1 MNTLA
6 KIFKVTLVL
15 TLALQFKLYAY
26 DRLDSKLNPVLANEL
41 TEENLPQ
48 FNSDNISELIETDKS
63 YEQDAFL
70 QTEQGYSCY
79 AVKNQGRNF
88 KYCIST
94 TATDRPTEVLYYFHG
109 LLGDEKQFFKDKRA
123 LKAREI
129 WGQHS
134 PTIVTISYGPE
145 WLLVKKNSR
154 PNSGLLKH
162 FQEKALPYIE
172 SKLDFKPTKRYLVGA
187 SMGGANV
194 LSLYFDNP
202 KLFDKYA
209 ALCPAIMGIGPFVS
223 KEERKKYASLTNAKM
238 LYVQLARFLMWL
250 YFPTND
256 LFNKENP
263 LFKTSQL
270 NSQSP
275 NLYLSCGRQDQFGF
289 FYGTNK
295 FFEDG
300 LKKKAPLAFSPLEGG
315 HCTFDS
321 VALAQYFM
329 N

>member
-1 MNTLA
+1 MNKFA
-6 KIFKVTLVL
+6 KIIFLIL
-15 TLALQFKLYAY
+15 TLTFTIQEKVFAY
-26 DRLDSKLNPVLANEL
+26 DTLDSRFNPGISKEL

-48 FNSDNISELIETDKS
+48 FNSENISELMETDKA
-63 YEQDAFL
+63 YELDLSQ

-79 AVKNQGRNF
+79 NIKNQGRNF

-94 TATDRPTEVLYYFHG
+94 TPTDRPTEVLYYFHG

-129 WGQHS
+129 WGQKS
-134 PTIVTISYGPE
+134 PTIITISYGPE

-172 SKLDFKPTKRYLVGA
+172 SKLNFKPTKRYLVGA
-187 SMGGANV
+187 SMGGANA

-223 KEERKKYASLTNAKM
+223 KEERKKYVSLTGAKM

-263 LFKTSQL
+263 LSRVSEL
-270 NSQSP
+270 NPNSP

-289 FYGTNK
+289 FYGTSK
-295 FFEDG
+295 FYEGG
-300 LKKKAPLAFSPLEGG
+300 LKKKAPLAFSAVDGG
-315 HCTFDS
+315 HCAFDS
-321 VALAQYFM
+321 ERLAYFFM

>member
-1 MNTLA
+1 MKNKISVFAIAFTLC
-6 KIFKVTLVL
+6 
-15 TLALQFKLYAY
+15 LQTKTMAY
-26 DRLDSKLNPVLANEL
+26 DRLDSRLNPEIAKELAD
-41 TEENLPQ
+41 ENLPF
-48 FNSDNISELIETDKS
+48 FNSENISELIETDKNHELELS
-63 YEQDAFL
+63 Q
-70 QTEQGYSCY
+70 QTDNSFSCY
-79 AVKNQGRNF
+79 HVKNQGKNF
-88 KYCIST
+88 KYCVSSSY
-94 TATDRPTEVLYYFHG
+94 TDRPTEVLYYFHG

-123 LKAREI
+123 QQTRQI
-129 WGQHS
+129 WGS
-134 PTIVTISYGPE
+134 NAPTIVTISYGPE

-172 SKLDFKPTKRYLVGA
+172 SKLSFKPTKRYLVGA

-209 ALCPAIMGIGPFVS
+209 ALCPAMMGIGPFVS
-223 KEERKKYASLTNAKM
+223 KEERKKYASITQAKM
-238 LYVQLARFLMWL
+238 IYVQLARFLMWL

-270 NSQSP
+270 NSSSP

-289 FYGTNK
+289 FFGTNK
-295 FFEDG
+295 FYQEG
-300 LKKKAPLAFSPLEGG
+300 SKNLAPLSFSPVDGG
-315 HCTFDS
+315 HCAFD
-321 VALAQYFM
+321 AKNLAHYFM